1 MTMTERDKQFAT
13 SAVHAGQTFDPST
26 GAVMTPIYAT
36 STYRQKSP
44 GVHQGYEYSRTKNPT
59 RFAYENCIAELE
71 KGTAGFAFASGM
83 AAAAAAL
90 ELLPAGSHV
99 VAMDDLYGGTY
110 RLFEHYRARK
120 IFEVSYV
127 DMTQPQ
133 LLQQA
138 IKENTQLIWVE
149 TPTNP
154 LLKIV
159 DLAAIVQSIGKR
171 KIITLMDNTFATPYL
186 QQPLAYGFD
195 LVLHSAT
202 KYLNGHSDV
211 IGGML
216 VTNKSSVAEQLA
228 FIQNTAGGIAGPFD
242 SYLAMRG
249 VKTLAV
255 RMERHCSNA
264 LELAH
269 WLDEHSKVEQVI
281 YPGLASHP
289 QHELAKKQMKAFGG
303 MLSFELTGGLRA
315 AQSLLEGTQLIT
327 LAESLGGVESLIE
340 HPASMTHAAI
350 PQAIREKAGITQGLI
365 RLSVGIED
373 VSDLKADLQQGLT
386 N

>member
-1 MTMTERDKQFAT
+1 
-13 SAVHAGQTFDPST
+13 
-26 GAVMTPIYAT
+26 
-36 STYRQKSP
+36 
-44 GVHQGYEYSRTKNPT
+44 
-59 RFAYENCIAELE
+59 
-71 KGTAGFAFASGM
+71 
-83 AAAAAAL
+83 
-90 ELLPAGSHV
+90 
-99 VAMDDLYGGTY
+99 
-110 RLFEHYRARK
+110 
-120 IFEVSYV
+120 
-127 DMTQPQ
+127 MTQPQ

-159 DLAAIVQSIGKR
+159 DLATIVQSLANK

-186 QQPLAYGFD
+186 TQPLAYGFD

-216 VTNKSSVAEQLA
+216 VTNKSSVAEKLA

-315 AQSLLEGTQLIT
+315 ALSLLESTQLIT

-350 PQAIREKAGITQGLI
+350 PQAIREQAGITEGLI